1 MNLNNGYLQ
10 DLMPEEREAMTGE
23 KPSAAAQPAPT
34 AEALA
39 DAAGATDDG
48 ADQGIDEG
56 AASSDADAG
65 AAAADGN
72 AAEPVD
78 QAAAAAALAELDA
91 GQAKSE
97 APRAFEVPADD
108 FNAKRTELRTQ
119 KRAVH
124 EKWANGELTDTEYFE
139 QTDALDDQIA
149 AIVTEQSRKATL
161 ADINRQN
168 EERVRQ
174 AQADAEN
181 QAMAAVAVASKK
193 AGHIDY
199 GTDALACQQF
209 DAQFA
214 AVRLDPANAKLPPAD
229 LAQKA
234 HNLVLAMR
242 GIAPTAAPAASPA
255 PAPAAAAKPV
265 VPPSLASMPAA
276 AAQPIGADPLDD
288 IMSIEDPDVR
298 EARWASLTPAQ
309 RTAALRST
317 VPAARKH

>member
-1 MNLNNGYLQ
+1 MDLNNGYLQ

-34 AEALA
+34 GEALA
-39 DAAGATDDG
+39 DAAVATDEG
-48 ADQGIDEG
+48 ADESIDEG
-56 AASSDADAG
+56 AGSSDAAAG
-65 AAAADGN
+65 AAADGN

-91 GQAKSE
+91 GQTKTE

-124 EKWANGELTDTEYFE
+124 EKWANGELSDTEYFE

-168 EERVRQ
+168 EARVLQ
-174 AQADAEN
+174 AQADAET
-181 QAMAAVAVASKK
+181 QAMAAIAVASKK
-193 AGHIDY
+193 EGHIDY
-199 GTDALACQQF
+199 ATDALACKQF
-209 DAQFA
+209 DAQFE
-214 AVRLDPANAKLPPAD
+214 AVRLDPANATLPPAER
-229 LAQKA
+229 AQKA

-242 GIAPTAAPAASPA
+242 GIAPTAAPAAAPA
-255 PAPAAAAKPV
+255 PAPAAAAKATI
-265 VPPSLASMPAA
+265 PPSLASMPAA

-288 IMSIEDPDVR
+288 IMGIEDPDVR
-298 EARWASLTPAQ
+298 EAKWAALSPAQ
-309 RTAALRST
+309 RNAALRAT
-317 VPAARKH
+317 VPATRKH

>member
-1 MNLNNGYLQ
+1 MDLNNGYLQ
-10 DLMPEEREAMTGE
+10 DLMPEEREAMTGA
-23 KPSAAAQPAPT
+23 KPQTVAQPAPADET
-34 AEALA
+34 PA

-56 AASSDADAG
+56 TGSSDADAG
-65 AAAADGN
+65 AAAADGK
-72 AAEPVD
+72 AADEPVD

-91 GQAKSE
+91 GQTKTE

-124 EKWANGELTDTEYFE
+124 EKWANGELSDTEYFE
-139 QTDALDDQIA
+139 QTDAIDDQIA
-149 AIVTEQSRKATL
+149 AAVAEQSRKATL

-181 QAMAAVAVASKK
+181 QAMAAVALAAKK

-199 GTDALACQQF
+199 ATDALACQQF

-214 AVRLDPANAKLPPAD
+214 AVRLDPANAKLPPVEQ
-229 LAQKA
+229 AQKA

-242 GIAPTAAPAASPA
+242 GIAPTAAA
-255 PAPAAAAKPV
+255 APAAAPASPTKAV
-265 VPPSLASMPAA
+265 IPPSLASMPAA

-288 IMSIEDPDVR
+288 IMAIEDPDVR
-298 EARWASLTPAQ
+298 EARWAALTPAQ
-309 RTAALRST
+309 RTAALRTT

>member
-1 MNLNNGYLQ
+1 MDLNNGYLQ
-10 DLMPEEREAMTGE
+10 DLMPEEREAMTGA
-23 KPSAAAQPAPT
+23 KPQTVAQPAPADET
-34 AEALA
+34 PA

-56 AASSDADAG
+56 TGSSDADAG
-65 AAAADGN
+65 GAAADGN

-91 GQAKSE
+91 GQTKTE

-174 AQADAEN
+174 AQVDAEN
-181 QAMAAVAVASKK
+181 QAMAAIAAQYLHQLISARRVTSFETALDLANLTMTSIPIT
-193 AGHIDY
+193 AA
-199 GTDALACQQF
+199 ALAE
-209 DAQFA
+209 
-214 AVRLDPANAKLPPAD
+214 
-229 LAQKA
+229 
-234 HNLVLAMR
+234 
-242 GIAPTAAPAASPA
+242 AS
-255 PAPAAAAKPV
+255 
-265 VPPSLASMPAA
+265 
-276 AAQPIGADPLDD
+276 G
-288 IMSIEDPDVR
+288 
-298 EARWASLTPAQ
+298 LTVAEITLTDEPNHQ
-309 RTAALRST
+309 RTRGH
-317 VPAARKH
+317 P

>member
-1 MNLNNGYLQ
+1 MDVSKTYLQ
-10 DLMPEEREAMTGE
+10 DMTPDEVEALTGE
-23 KPSAAAQPAPT
+23 KPEAAAQPAPT
-34 AEALA
+34 DEALA
-39 DAAGATDDG
+39 DAAGASDDGSDDG
-48 ADQGIDEG
+48 AD
-56 AASSDADAG
+56 ASGSETA
-65 AAAADGN
+65 

-78 QAAAAAALAELDA
+78 KDAAAAALAELDA

-108 FNAKRTELRTQ
+108 FNAKRTELRAE